1 MVTEAAGLLVMDKH
15 LLGTEE
21 ALSKAVPSIHPVHIQ
36 MLLNAWRPDEYSP
49 LSLSL
54 SAPVLRLSMLVQ
66 ELKKK
71 TM

>member
-36 MLLNAWRPDEYSP
+36 MLLNAWRPDEY
-49 LSLSL
+49 LSLSQDSCWCKSFFYQL
-54 SAPVLRLSMLVQ
+54 
-66 ELKKK
+66 
-71 TM
+71 